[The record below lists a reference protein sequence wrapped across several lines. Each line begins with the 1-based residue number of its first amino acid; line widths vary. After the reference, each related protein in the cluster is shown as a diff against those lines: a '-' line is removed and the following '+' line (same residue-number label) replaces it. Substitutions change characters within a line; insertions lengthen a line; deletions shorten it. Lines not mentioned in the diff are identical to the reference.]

1 MYWISYFSSELLKDF
16 NASSIASDG
25 LVASFILFC
34 LLIISTI
41 SNGFVGITEPSSS
54 GLVEVSISNSFD
66 KYSAFRRLHFEKVN
80 EIKKVTKDI

>member
-1 MYWISYFSSELLKDF
+1 
-16 NASSIASDG
+16 
-25 LVASFILFC
+25 VASFILFC

-66 KYSAFRRLHFEKVN
+66 TYSAFRRSPSEKVN
-80 EIKKVTKDI
+80 EIKKITKDIDLLKLK